1 LVDHDVKKI
10 VARLNAIC
18 ETWFENRPTKFAKAL
33 EMSYENLRQ
42 YLTGKSI
49 PGNKMQARLRR
60 IGVVPEWVMYGTG
73 KPPVKGHPDLSM
85 ALSTPGAIKEKMFRV
100 RDSVPSNAS
109 EFAEA
114 VDLYQPWAVEDLST
128 ADHVFVEVNE
138 SMAEGM
144 RPFINPGDRVMI
156 VRRAQFKD
164 GDLVAAHWGHGDG
177 AIKIYRRVDEKVQ
190 LWSVSPSVEPVT
202 FSARMVQL
210 YKVVLIR
217 KA

>member
-1 LVDHDVKKI
+1 LVDYDVNRI
-10 VARLNAIC
+10 VDRLNAIC
-18 ETWFENRPTKFAKAL
+18 EAWFENRPTKFAKAL
-33 EMSYENLRQ
+33 EISYGNLRQ

-60 IGVVPEWVMYGTG
+60 IGVDPEWVMHGTG
-73 KPPVKGHPDLSM
+73 KPPIKGHPDLTI
-85 ALSTPGAIKEKMFRV
+85 ALTTPGALKEKMYRV
-100 RDSVPSNAS
+100 RDSVPWGPA

-128 ADHVFVEVNE
+128 SDHVFVEVNE

-156 VRRAQFKD
+156 ARRAQFKD
-164 GDLVAAHWGHGDG
+164 GDLVAAHWGKGDG
-177 AIKIYRRVDEKVQ
+177 AIRIYRRVDDKVQ

-202 FSARMVQL
+202 LSARMVQL